1 MAEQENT
8 STSNTIT
15 EAARIFHEGIL
26 NNPAM
31 QNPLIPSGHPEDTM
45 VAVCD
50 VLSYLSYAAEASQQ
64 MSQDE
69 VMPVG
74 AQSGLSRI
82 LDTCRAALNFHRMTA
97 DAEGGAA

>member
-8 STSNTIT
+8 STSNTVT
-15 EAARIFHEGIL
+15 EDARIFHEGIL

-45 VAVCD
+45 AAVCD
-50 VLSYLSYAAEASQQ
+50 VLTYLAYAAEAGQQ
-64 MSQDE
+64 SSEED

-74 AQSGLSRI
+74 AAMGLSRI
-82 LDTCRAALNFHRMTA
+82 LYTCRAALNFHRVTA
-97 DAEGGAA
+97 DADGGAA

>member
-8 STSNTIT
+8 STSNTVT

-45 VAVCD
+45 AAVCD
-50 VLSYLSYAAEASQQ
+50 VLSYLAYAAEAGPEK
-64 MSQDE
+64 D
-69 VMPVG
+69 VIPAG
-74 AQSGLSRI
+74 AAMGLSRI
-82 LDTCRAALNFHRMTA
+82 LDTCRAALNFHRLEA
-97 DAEGGAA
+97 DTEGGAA